1 MHRAFQTAIS
11 LHKPNIVIFLGMIA
25 VRFTLLCLL
34 FMKTSEIPLRI

>member
-25 VRFTLLCLL
+25 VRFTLVM
-34 FMKTSEIPLRI
+34 FTFHEDF